1 MIAEEFMKAD
11 EVIVHSLRC
20 WVGED
25 GMKLDEASARRVAVL
40 EQSGYVVDLESR
52 RASSRHGCVM
62 CQVERRGGGG
72 DVAAIENVE

>member
-1 MIAEEFMKAD
+1 MLIRDTPVVEPSRED
-11 EVIVHSLRC
+11 LYISLYGDGVYRQRCGVHLHES
-20 WVGED
+20 
-25 GMKLDEASARRVAVL
+25 VAQLAFVWKK
-40 EQSGYVVDLESR
+40 Q